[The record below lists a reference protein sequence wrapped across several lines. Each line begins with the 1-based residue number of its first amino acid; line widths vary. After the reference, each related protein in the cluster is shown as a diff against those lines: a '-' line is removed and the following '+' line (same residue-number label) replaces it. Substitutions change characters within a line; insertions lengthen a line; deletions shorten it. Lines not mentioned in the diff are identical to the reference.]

1 MKYNEEILEKYEYVS
16 MKRDQG
22 IKCILLSTELTGQA
36 ILVCLIDF
44 KRPYWVCEDLFEYQS
59 CPYGGS
65 KNEQCRISALIKC
78 YVENCYTDIDTVI
91 LILWLNWGFMKV
103 KIW

>member
-1 MKYNEEILEKYEYVS
+1 MFNFTFPKNLKYNEEILEKYEYVS

-44 KRPYWVCEDLFEYQS
+44 KRPY
-59 CPYGGS
+59 
-65 KNEQCRISALIKC
+65 
-78 YVENCYTDIDTVI
+78 
-91 LILWLNWGFMKV
+91 
-103 KIW
+103 